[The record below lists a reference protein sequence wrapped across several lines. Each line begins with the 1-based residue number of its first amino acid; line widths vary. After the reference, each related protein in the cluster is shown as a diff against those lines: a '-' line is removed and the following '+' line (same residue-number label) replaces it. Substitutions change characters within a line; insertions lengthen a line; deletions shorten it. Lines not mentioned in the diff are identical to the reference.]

1 MFFVTCIDNSRS
13 WHLEAIRGAVG
24 VRQFISDDEPIESHD
39 DYQRMQKRTSSWT
52 VDSEEAL
59 KPFLEYM
66 STNHCGV
73 DIKVFRLEK
82 IIHRA
87 PGELKEKQ
95 VTKDGVLPL

>member
-13 WHLEAIRGAVG
+13 WNLENIRGAHG
-24 VRQFISDDEPIESHD
+24 VRQLICDDERIESHD
-39 DYQRMQKRTSSWT
+39 DYNREQKRVQSWT
-52 VDSEEAL
+52 VDTEEAL
-59 KPFLEYM
+59 KPLLEYM

-95 VTKDGVLPL
+95 VTKDGVLPV